1 MEQYSNG
8 MALVPCS
15 DPTILKVCSTAEA
28 ECQTEG
34 IIYELEEREEPTLNE
49 SVIGRDENSTPN
61 PNSDLEVRSAT
72 RTQPELNQK
81 HSDWQTVVGAK
92 TENLS
97 QDSEMI
103 EINFNRQSSD
113 GALTTPTMMS
123 STIMTSSVMASSMD
137 PDTGRKLSVQSL
149 PSNPSPIQ
157 SDADRKPV

>member
-1 MEQYSNG
+1 MRTQPQIQTQTSK
-8 MALVPCS
+8 S
-15 DPTILKVCSTAEA
+15 DLR
-28 ECQTEG
+28 
-34 IIYELEEREEPTLNE
+34 LE
-49 SVIGRDENSTPN
+49 PN
-61 PNSDLEVRSAT
+61 PNLT
-72 RTQPELNQK
+72 QK

-123 STIMTSSVMASSMD
+123 STIMTSSVMTSSMD
-137 PDTGRKLSVQSL
+137 PDSGRKLSVQSL

-157 SDADRKPV
+157 SDADRKPVWNRNNSNLSELSYSESADYPMSNHMIQIKSRNNRFGSHLT

>member
-49 SVIGRDENSTPN
+49 SVIGRDANSKTKY
-61 PNSDLEVRSAT
+61 SLYCIEV
-72 RTQPELNQK
+72 LKNV
-81 HSDWQTVVGAK
+81 SDWQTVVGAK

-123 STIMTSSVMASSMD
+123 STIMTSSVMTSSMD
-137 PDTGRKLSVQSL
+137 PDSGRKLSVQSL

>member
-1 MEQYSNG
+1 M
-8 MALVPCS
+8 
-15 DPTILKVCSTAEA
+15 
-28 ECQTEG
+28 
-34 IIYELEEREEPTLNE
+34 
-49 SVIGRDENSTPN
+49 
-61 PNSDLEVRSAT
+61 
-72 RTQPELNQK
+72 RTQPETQTQTSKSDLRLEPNPNLTK
-81 HSDWQTVVGAK
+81 KYSDWQTVVGAK

-123 STIMTSSVMASSMD
+123 STIMTSSVMQSSID
-137 PDTGRKLSVQSL
+137 PDSGRKLSVQSL

>member
-49 SVIGRDENSTPN
+49 SVIGKDANPTPN

-72 RTQPELNQK
+72 RTQPELNP
-81 HSDWQTVVGAK
+81 K
-92 TENLS
+92 TFRLANCCGC
-97 QDSEMI
+97 QDGKS
-103 EINFNRQSSD
+103 
-113 GALTTPTMMS
+113 
-123 STIMTSSVMASSMD
+123 
-137 PDTGRKLSVQSL
+137 
-149 PSNPSPIQ
+149 
-157 SDADRKPV
+157 KPRF